1 MFSSSANYMRGANTG
16 NENQK
21 CVGCANGDNDAV
33 VLMAD
38 HTNLVAHNLISAGKS
53 SARYLDFDRDINGR
67 HKTQAKTT
75 ASGSTEID
83 LMQATTQRTNP
94 QNGKQ

>member
-1 MFSSSANYMRGANTG
+1 MFSSSANYMSGPNTG
-16 NENQK
+16 SEIQK

-53 SARYLDFDRDINGR
+53 SAHY
-67 HKTQAKTT
+67 
-75 ASGSTEID
+75 
-83 LMQATTQRTNP
+83 
-94 QNGKQ
+94 